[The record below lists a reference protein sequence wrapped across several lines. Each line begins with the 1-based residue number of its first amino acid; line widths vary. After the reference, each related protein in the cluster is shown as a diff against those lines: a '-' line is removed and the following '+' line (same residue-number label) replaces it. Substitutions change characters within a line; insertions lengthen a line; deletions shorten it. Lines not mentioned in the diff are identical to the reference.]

1 MVVTRN
7 PKDETFELAKELY
20 ENVIKHELTDDQLGM
35 YLAIDVN
42 SGDYEIG
49 EKSLEIPM
57 ALRARRPNARIFAML
72 HVHTLWFSRLRTAKI
87 WITDTGR
94 VVEHG
99 NTLRPVFTILYMYQ
113 SPRTLTIQSECTS
126 VTVSDSG

>member
-72 HVHTLWFSRLRTAKI
+72 HGS
-87 WITDTGR
+87 
-94 VVEHG
+94 
-99 NTLRPVFTILYMYQ
+99 Y
-113 SPRTLTIQSECTS
+113 S
-126 VTVSDSG
+126 VGSIGYAPPTPGSWSLVK

>member
-1 MVVTRN
+1 MALAKN
-7 PKDETFELAKELY
+7 KKEDTFERAKELY

-35 YLAIDVN
+35 YLAIDVD

-72 HVHTLWFSRLRTAKI
+72 HGSYTVGSIGYAPPTPGSWSL
-87 WITDTGR
+87 
-94 VVEHG
+94 VE
-99 NTLRPVFTILYMYQ
+99 
-113 SPRTLTIQSECTS
+113 
-126 VTVSDSG
+126 